1 MNRSSSNG
9 PAEPGFNVE
18 IRRGQRAVDQQA
30 ALHPAAGAN
39 AGRRAPEAEAAWGGV
54 RVKRRV
60 KLQQKILAGVLVL
73 AALVVAAFFAL
84 SWWSTQPPAG
94 VLARVNGENIT
105 VQEVDRE
112 ILLNRALTALLTGDE
127 QTLSRSATVESLIDR
142 RMRAQDAA
150 RAGIKVSDADIDAF
164 VQTLITRNGK
174 TMDDLDTALKGYG
187 LTRADLYADQRDVVA
202 INSYIGLKVV
212 AGATSDDER
221 SQLMNDWITQ
231 LQQTSKVERFG
242 TPDEPTA
249 PRVGATAPDF
259 KLRDIND
266 KIYALSDFHG
276 RPVIVN
282 FWATWCEPCRSELPT
297 IQAAYARLQKE
308 GPQPGPGLEVLGVA
322 VDSDPSIVSSFQ
334 REFGLQF
341 PLLPDMAGQGGV
353 KDLYRVGPIPTSFFI
368 DRQGIVRAVK
378 IGALQEQDLTEDLK
392 LIQ

>member
-1 MNRSSSNG
+1 MNRSSSKG

-18 IRRGQRAVDQQA
+18 IRRGQRALDQETA
-30 ALHPAAGAN
+30 PRPPAAKA
-39 AGRRAPEAEAAWGGV
+39 ARRAPEAEAAWGGV
-54 RVKRRV
+54 RVKRRA
-60 KLQQKILAGVLVL
+60 KLQQKVLAGVLIL
-73 AALVVAAFFAL
+73 AVLVVAAFFGL

-105 VQEVDRE
+105 VQQVDRE

-150 RAGIKVSDADIDAF
+150 RAGIKVSDADVEGF

-202 INSYIGLKVV
+202 INSYIGLNVV
-212 AGATSDDER
+212 AGATSDDAR

-259 KLRDIND
+259 KLRDINE
-266 KIYALSDFHG
+266 KIYALSDLHG

-297 IQAAYARLQKE
+297 IQAAYARLQKAAP
-308 GPQPGPGLEVLGVA
+308 GPGPGLEVLGVA

-341 PLLPDMAGQGGV
+341 PLLPDETGQGGV

-378 IGALQEQDLTEDLK
+378 IGALQEQDLTDDLK

>member
-1 MNRSSSNG
+1 
-9 PAEPGFNVE
+9 
-18 IRRGQRAVDQQA
+18 
-30 ALHPAAGAN
+30 
-39 AGRRAPEAEAAWGGV
+39 
-54 RVKRRV
+54 
-60 KLQQKILAGVLVL
+60 
-73 AALVVAAFFAL
+73 
-84 SWWSTQPPAG
+84 
-94 VLARVNGENIT
+94 
-105 VQEVDRE
+105 
-112 ILLNRALTALLTGDE
+112 
-127 QTLSRSATVESLIDR
+127 
-142 RMRAQDAA
+142 
-150 RAGIKVSDADIDAF
+150 
-164 VQTLITRNGK
+164 
-174 TMDDLDTALKGYG
+174 MDDLDTALKGYG

-202 INSYIGLKVV
+202 INSYIGLNVV
-212 AGATSDDER
+212 AGATSDDQR

-259 KLRDIND
+259 KLRDINE
-266 KIYALSDFHG
+266 KIYALSDLHG

-297 IQAAYARLQKE
+297 IQAAYARLQKAAP
-308 GPQPGPGLEVLGVA
+308 GPGPGLEVLGVA

-341 PLLPDMAGQGGV
+341 PLLPDEVGQGGV

-378 IGALQEQDLTEDLK
+378 IGALQEQDLTDDLK

>member
-1 MNRSSSNG
+1 
-9 PAEPGFNVE
+9 
-18 IRRGQRAVDQQA
+18 
-30 ALHPAAGAN
+30 
-39 AGRRAPEAEAAWGGV
+39 
-54 RVKRRV
+54 
-60 KLQQKILAGVLVL
+60 
-73 AALVVAAFFAL
+73 
-84 SWWSTQPPAG
+84 
-94 VLARVNGENIT
+94 
-105 VQEVDRE
+105 
-112 ILLNRALTALLTGDE
+112 LLNRALTALLTGDE

-150 RAGIKVSDADIDAF
+150 RAGIKVSDADVEGF
-164 VQTLITRNGK
+164 VQTLLTRNGK

-202 INSYIGLKVV
+202 INSYIGLNVV
-212 AGATSDDER
+212 AGATSDDQR

-259 KLRDIND
+259 KLRDINE
-266 KIYALSDFHG
+266 KIYALSDLHG

-297 IQAAYARLQKE
+297 IQAAYARLQKAAP
-308 GPQPGPGLEVLGVA
+308 GPGPGLEVLGVA
-322 VDSDPSIVSSFQ
+322 VDSDPSIGSSFQ

-341 PLLPDMAGQGGV
+341 PLLPDEVGQGGV

-378 IGALQEQDLTEDLK
+378 IGALQEQDLTDDLK

>member
-1 MNRSSSNG
+1 MNRSSSKG
-9 PAEPGFNVE
+9 PVDPGFNVE
-18 IRRGQRAVDQQA
+18 IRRGQRALDQEA
-30 ALHPAAGAN
+30 APRPPVAK

-54 RVKRRV
+54 RVKRRAKV
-60 KLQQKILAGVLVL
+60 QQKILAGVLIFAV
-73 AALVVAAFFAL
+73 LVVAGFFAL

-105 VQEVDRE
+105 VQQVDRE

-150 RAGIKVSDADIDAF
+150 RAGIKVSDADVEGF
-164 VQTLITRNGK
+164 VQTLLTRNGK

-202 INSYIGLKVV
+202 INSYIGLNVV
-212 AGATSDDER
+212 AGATSDDQR

-259 KLRDIND
+259 KLRDINE
-266 KIYALSDFHG
+266 KIYALSDLHG

-297 IQAAYARLQKE
+297 IQAAYARLQKAAP
-308 GPQPGPGLEVLGVA
+308 GPGPGLEVLGVA

-341 PLLPDMAGQGGV
+341 PLLPDEVGQGGV

-378 IGALQEQDLTEDLK
+378 IGALQEQDLTDDLK

>member
-1 MNRSSSNG
+1 MNRSSSKG
-9 PAEPGFNVE
+9 PVDPGFNVE
-18 IRRGQRAVDQQA
+18 IRRGQRALDQEA
-30 ALHPAAGAN
+30 APRTPVAK

-54 RVKRRV
+54 RVKRRAKV
-60 KLQQKILAGVLVL
+60 QQKILAGVLIFAV
-73 AALVVAAFFAL
+73 LVVAGFFAL

-105 VQEVDRE
+105 VQQVDRE

-150 RAGIKVSDADIDAF
+150 RAGIKVSDADVEGF
-164 VQTLITRNGK
+164 VQTLLTRNGK

-202 INSYIGLKVV
+202 INSYIGLNVV
-212 AGATSDDER
+212 AGATSDDQR

-259 KLRDIND
+259 KLRDINE
-266 KIYALSDFHG
+266 KIYALSDLHG

-297 IQAAYARLQKE
+297 IQAAYARLQKAAP
-308 GPQPGPGLEVLGVA
+308 GPGPGLEVLGVA

-341 PLLPDMAGQGGV
+341 PLLPDEVGQGGV

-378 IGALQEQDLTEDLK
+378 IGALQEQDLTDDLK